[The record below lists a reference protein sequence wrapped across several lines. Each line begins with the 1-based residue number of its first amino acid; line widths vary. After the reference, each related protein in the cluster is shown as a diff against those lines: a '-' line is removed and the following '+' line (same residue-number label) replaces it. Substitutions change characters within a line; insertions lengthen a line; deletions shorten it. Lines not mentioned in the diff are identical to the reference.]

1 MSRLFYF
8 FSWIFFAIEIVVRCR
23 TELSGSL
30 ESFKLKSQILALLL
44 SIWILHSAACQIHAI
59 NSYMT
64 QINSETDTFSNQI
77 VFWLDKR
84 EL

>member
-44 SIWILHSAACQIHAI
+44 SIWILHSAACQIYAI